1 MISLGSNMVSYMVS
15 IMCAYLPDSSFSSC
29 LISST
34 EFGIKICTLF
44 KSFTSVSRFF
54 VSLDIES
61 IVFTVFESTV
71 SDLLSCS
78 CGIISIT
85 GNGSLRVASLTTVVE
100 FLLILEP
107 LS

>member
-1 MISLGSNMVSYMVS
+1 MVS

-34 EFGIKICTLF
+34 EFGIKICILF
-44 KSFTSVSRFF
+44 KSFISVSRFF
-54 VSLDIES
+54 VSLD